1 MHAFT
6 LECIQKQ
13 TLTYSKWHLMLKK
26 QVLTKPSFFRSS
38 NHLIHTQPSP
48 KSCTEFPMMFA
59 QRTVLVVACYFCLHP
74 PHSNGFA
81 LNFHQPITMCHENV
95 LFVWLTCDR
104 ALCSLKNVFIF
115 PNKYVTSLFSAVVS
129 NHPRMVR
136 VSVFVWADAV
146 LPLPYIWFHLPSR
159 GFVRAKNQIVLKI
172 KLLPRVFSD
181 GLTCV
186 WMTGSSSTRPG
197 QKACA
202 ISMCTD
208 IIQFVLSNFIA
219 KTYAHAGPV

>member
-1 MHAFT
+1 M
-6 LECIQKQ
+6 
-13 TLTYSKWHLMLKK
+13 
-26 QVLTKPSFFRSS
+26 PSCLL
-38 NHLIHTQPSP
+38 NATD
-48 KSCTEFPMMFA
+48 
-59 QRTVLVVACYFCLHP
+59 VVCYFCLHP
-74 PHSNGFA
+74 PHPSDSC
-81 LNFHQPITMCHENV
+81 LISIRFHLMMRNV
-95 LFVWLTCDR
+95 LLWGR
-104 ALCSLKNVFIF
+104 PKSALLAIEHFIRLKMFIF
-115 PNKYVTSLFSAVVS
+115 PNKYVTSLFSAVVF

-186 WMTGSSSTRPG
+186 WMAGSSSTRPG